1 MIRVMIFGGVEA
13 AEGAGA
19 RGAGSAE
26 ATVRCGGPELIA
38 AALDPAIAA
47 WIDFEGES
55 DAASKL
61 LREQGFHPLAI
72 EDTFTLQHQ
81 PRVEE
86 YADHLFV
93 IVRGIDFNSD
103 QAIEELQTLKLAAF
117 IRANLLVTV
126 HRAGL
131 RSVRTVRSRVEE
143 SGRALPGGVAQVL
156 WSICDEMID
165 LYFPLVDEVGARIE
179 SLEQQVLNDAQHGH
193 LQIILDLRRKLGA
206 LRRTMLPHRAVFGH
220 LANSRDELFDATAS
234 LNFRDTLENVLR
246 LTDAA
251 DQLRDQLSNVKDT
264 YLSVVSQRTN
274 EIMKVLTLF
283 SAIMLPLTFIAGVY
297 GMNFN
302 NMPELQSRYG
312 YFAVL
317 VIMAMVAFGMVRWFR
332 RRKWL

>member
-1 MIRVMIFGGVEA
+1 MIRVMIFGADGIA
-13 AEGAGA
+13 
-19 RGAGSAE
+19 
-26 ATVRCGGPELIA
+26 RCGGAELVA
-38 AALDPAIAA
+38 EALDPAIAG
-47 WIDFEGES
+47 WIDMEGEPEF
-55 DAASKL
+55 AEKL

-72 EDTFTLQHQ
+72 EDTFTLYHQ

-86 YADHLFV
+86 YGDHLFV

-103 QAIEELQTLKLAAF
+103 QAVGELQTLKLAAF
-117 IRANLLVTV
+117 LRTNLLITI

-131 RSVRTVRSRVEE
+131 RSVRAVRARVEE
-143 SGRALPGGVAQVL
+143 SGRAMHGGVVQVL

-165 LYFPLVDEVGARIE
+165 LYFPIVDEIGVQME
-179 SLEQQVLNDAQHGH
+179 KLEQEVLDDAERED
-193 LQIILDLRRKLGA
+193 LQTILDMRRKLGV
-206 LRRTMLPHRAVFGH
+206 LRRTMLPHRAVFSH
-220 LANSRDELFDATAS
+220 LANSRDALFDATAS

-246 LTDAA
+246 LTDAI
-251 DQLRDQLSNVKDT
+251 DQQRDQLSNVKDT

-297 GMNFN
+297 GMNFE

-317 VIMAMVAFGMVRWFR
+317 AVMIVVAIGMVTWFR
-332 RRKWL
+332 RRNWL